1 MTNLNERM
9 SLKGRHAAVTGAAGH
24 LGRTMCDT
32 LAEMGATLHLLDRP
46 GAPLDVLAGEL
57 SEKHGVLAFAYE
69 VELSSEESVRSFC
82 KAYAQNYVSLDVLV
96 HNAAFVGTSVSA
108 GWAVPFKDQE
118 ISIWRD
124 ALEVNLTAPVLM
136 TQKLGPQLDA
146 GDGASVIF
154 ISSIYGQLGPDWSLY
169 EGTSLANPAAYG
181 ATKGALNQM
190 TRWLGTTLAPK
201 VRVNAIAPGG
211 IERGQPEIFLERY
224 VKRTPL
230 GRMATEED
238 FIGAIAY
245 LSSDLSAY
253 VTGQVL
259 TVDGGWGAW

>member
-1 MTNLNERM
+1 MTSLNDRM
-9 SLKGRHAAVTGAAGH
+9 SLKGRHAAVTGATGH

-32 LAEMGATLHLLDRP
+32 LAEMSATLHLIDRP
-46 GAPLDVLAGEL
+46 GAALDVLADEL
-57 SEKHGVLAFAYE
+57 TEKHGVQALTYE
-69 VELSSEESVRSFC
+69 VELGSEESVRGFC
-82 KAYAQNYVSLDVLV
+82 GAYARKYDSLDVLV
-96 HNAAFVGTSVSA
+96 HNAAFVGTSA
-108 GWAVPFKDQE
+108 CTGWAVPFKDQD
-118 ISIWRD
+118 IGIWRD
-124 ALEVNLTAPVLM
+124 ALEVNLTAPVLI
-136 TQKLGPQLDA
+136 TQQLGPQLDA

-169 EGTSLANPAAYG
+169 EGTSMANPAAYG

-201 VRVNAIAPGG
+201 IRVNAIAPGG
-211 IERGQPEIFLERY
+211 IERGQPEAFLERY
-224 VKRTPL
+224 VGRTPL

-259 TVDGGWGAW
+259 TVDGGWSAW